1 MTKKRLQCC
10 RDQEEKNMISDMKRK
25 SLNIC
30 LILPILFFTHFKPVS
45 PGVYNWKRPTISGN
59 NNIYST
65 SLFEGSA
72 FEMEW
77 LQMNAGVLMKSGK
90 PVTITVPNNEEHLYI
105 IKRGQIELIKGDS
118 SFTLPKGSIAV
129 LPPGQTVS
137 VQNKQTGSCE
147 FYVMKYRK
155 HFPGDK
161 KSGEKERVSII
172 KNWNDVEFKPHDR
185 GGVRT
190 FFEQPTTLL
199 KRLEMHVT
207 TLNAGLKS
215 HAPHTHVAKEIIV
228 MVDGETEMLIGEKT
242 FKGKEG
248 AVYFM
253 ESNILHGITNVGTTP
268 CTYFA
273 IQFE

>member
-1 MTKKRLQCC
+1 MTPKQLQCF
-10 RDQEEKNMISDMKRK
+10 QGPGEKNMIFDMKKK

-30 LILPILFFTHFKPVS
+30 LILPILFFNHLNAVL
-45 PGVYNWKRPTISGN
+45 PGVYHWKQPAKTGN
-59 NNIYST
+59 NTVQS
-65 SLFEGSA
+65 SVLFEGSA

-77 LQMNAGVLMKSGK
+77 LQMSASVLMKSGK
-90 PVTITVPNNEEHLYI
+90 SIKITVPKNEEHLYI
-105 IKRGQIELIKGDS
+105 IKQGQLELIKGDS
-118 SFTLPKGSIAV
+118 SFMLPKGSIAV
-129 LPPGQTVS
+129 LPPGQTMS
-137 VQNKQTGSCE
+137 VQNKETGSCE

-155 HFPGDK
+155 HF
-161 KSGEKERVSII
+161 SGEKETVEKPGVSII

-199 KRLEMHVT
+199 PRLEMHAT

-228 MVDGETEMLIGEKT
+228 MVESDSEMLIGEKT
-242 FKGKEG
+242 FKGKQG
-248 AVYFM
+248 SVYFM
-253 ESNILHGITNVGTTP
+253 ESNILHGITNVGTRP

>member
-1 MTKKRLQCC
+1 MIKKRPQCC

-30 LILPILFFTHFKPVS
+30 LILPIVFFTHFKPVP
-45 PGVYNWKRPTISGN
+45 PGVYNWKQPAISAN
-59 NNIYST
+59 RSINSST
-65 SLFEGSA
+65 LFEGSA
-72 FEMEW
+72 FEMER
-77 LQMNAGVLMKSGK
+77 LQMNANVLMKSRDPIK
-90 PVTITVPNNEEHLYI
+90 ITVPNNEEDLYI
-105 IKRGQIELIKGDS
+105 IKRGQLELIKGDS

-137 VQNKQTGSCE
+137 VQNKETGSCE

-155 HFPGDK
+155 HFSGDK
-161 KSGEKERVSII
+161 ETSEKAGVSII

-190 FFEQPTTLL
+190 FFERPTALL

-228 MVDGETEMLIGEKT
+228 MVDGDTEMLIGEKT

-248 AVYFM
+248 SVYFM
-253 ESNILHGITNVGTTP
+253 ESNILHGITNVGTAP